1 MSEETTEQFSGVDA
15 VIDRMKRFPHEFFE
29 AGPDRSRWAF
39 IYKDYFKDSLT
50 ESEKGRIH
58 EQLKIVRRMEFD
70 AMVLKELFREE
81 RKDEA
86 EETLTFQAS
95 QVRGRYKV

>member
-1 MSEETTEQFSGVDA
+1 MSEETTAQFSGVDA
-15 VIDRMKRFPHEFFE
+15 IIDRMKRFPQEFFE
-29 AGPDRSRWAF
+29 SGPDRSRWSF

-70 AMVLKELFREE
+70 AMVLKELFKEE
-81 RKDEA
+81 KKQESDGEMMAFR
-86 EETLTFQAS
+86 TT
-95 QVRGRYKV
+95 GRYKV

>member
-1 MSEETTEQFSGVDA
+1 MSEQTTTFSGVDA
-15 VIDRMKRFPHEFFE
+15 IVDRMKQFPHEFFE
-29 AGPDRSRWAF
+29 AGAERSRWAF

-70 AMVLKELFREE
+70 AMVLKELFKEE
-81 RKDEA
+81 QK
-86 EETLTFQAS
+86 EEMTFKAAK
-95 QVRGRYKV
+95 RHAP